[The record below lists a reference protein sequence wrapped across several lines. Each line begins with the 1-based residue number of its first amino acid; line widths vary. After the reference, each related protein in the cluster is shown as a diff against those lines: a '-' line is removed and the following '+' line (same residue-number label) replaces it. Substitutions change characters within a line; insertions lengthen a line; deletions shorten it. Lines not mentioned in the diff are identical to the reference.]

1 MPNHVI
7 NRLTF
12 DCPEDRLKLILFL
25 TERTS
30 TQYHST

>member
-12 DCPEDRLKLILFL
+12 GCLEDRLKQILS
-25 TERTS
+25 EICYDNNS
-30 TQYHST
+30 D